1 MTDSRHGETVNDQKR
16 ADAFLEAGG
25 PDRTSLPIGF
35 FDSGVGGIS
44 VLREAV
50 RILPN
55 EDYYFFG
62 DSANAPYGIKTPEEI
77 RRLVLAHAEHMMR
90 RGIKALVIACNT
102 ATSAAIQVLREQ
114 YEHLIPVIG
123 IEPALK
129 PALRVCPHPSVIVM
143 ATPAT
148 VAGEKF
154 HVLSGQYDGEAEV
167 YALGCPGLMEFVE
180 QGILSGPALEAHL
193 CGLLEN
199 CPIRH
204 PDAIVLGCTHYP
216 FVRGTLQKIVGE
228 NVQILDGSV
237 GTVLQLQRR
246 LAQENL
252 LASGNKKGQVIFE
265 MSLPDKEPLCH
276 KLLSLDR

>member
-1 MTDSRHGETVNDQKR
+1 MTDSRHGKIVNDQKR
-16 ADAFLEAGG
+16 ADVFLEAGG
-25 PDRTSLPIGF
+25 LDRTSLPIGF

-102 ATSAAIQVLREQ
+102 ATSAAIQVLRERYAQ
-114 YEHLIPVIG
+114 IPVIG

-154 HVLSGQYDGEAEV
+154 HVLSRQYDGEAEV

-193 CGLLEN
+193 RGLLEN

-246 LAQENL
+246 LAQANL
-252 LASGNKKGQVIFE
+252 LAAGNKKGQVIFE
-265 MSLPDKEPLCH
+265 MSLPDKEPLCY
-276 KLLSLDR
+276 KLLSLDG